1 MPSSNLP
8 REIDTEKLAE
18 IALALLSLT
27 LHDNGRVW
35 KGLDWDVLDLLE
47 EKGWIVEAQTKAKSV
62 ILTEEGERLAGEFL
76 HRHLYRHPR

>member
-35 KGLDWDVLDLLE
+35 KELDWDVLDLLE

-76 HRHLYRHPR
+76 HRHLYRHAR